1 MRLFYDGNIAPN
13 ATSIQLT
20 EEESKHMVRVLRYQ
34 VGDTVG
40 MLNGKGHLFTCQ
52 IADAHPKRCMLNV
65 INVDFEEAAEYDI
78 HIAVAP
84 TKQMERIEW
93 FVEKAVEIGVTKITL
108 LDCKNGERA
117 RIKIDRLT
125 KKAISAMKQSQR
137 RYLPEIEDLTS
148 FQDFLKANKFG
159 LLAHCYEEDRNEFP
173 DVFQSSN
180 CPVLIGPEGDFT
192 EAEVAQA
199 IEQGYKPVT
208 LGSNRL
214 RTETAALYACMQ
226 AKLMVDSDKQC

>member
-1 MRLFYDGNIAPN
+1 MRLFYDANIDPGA
-13 ATSIQLT
+13 SSFQLS
-20 EEESKHMVRVLRYQ
+20 EEESKHIVRVLRGQ
-34 VGDTVG
+34 VGDTIG
-40 MLNGKGHLFTCQ
+40 MLDGKGNLFTCE
-52 IADAHPKRCMLNV
+52 IADAHPKRCLLNIV
-65 INVDFEEAAEYDI
+65 NVDFESPDTSEI

-108 LDCKNGERA
+108 LDCKNGERG
-117 RIKIDRLT
+117 RIKTDRLI
-125 KKAISAMKQSQR
+125 KKAVSAMKQSQR
-137 RYLPEIEDLTS
+137 RYLPEIVELTS
-148 FQDFLKANKFG
+148 FQNFLKEHPFG
-159 LLAHCYEEDRNEFP
+159 LLAHCYEHDKNEFSE
-173 DVFQSSN
+173 VFKSTS
-180 CPVLIGPEGDFT
+180 CPILIGPEGDFT

-226 AKLMVDSDKQC
+226 AKLLSE